1 MRDPYTVL
9 GVSKSADEA
18 EIKSAFRK
26 LAKRYHPDRNK
37 DDPKAKDQ
45 FAEVNNA
52 YEIIGDKDKKAKFD
66 RGEIDA
72 EGKPRGFEGFGGGG
86 GGGGGPFGRG
96 GNPFGGGGAE
106 GFSFD
111 FGRGGRG
118 GGGSQGMSE
127 EDLAELLRG
136 FGMGGGA
143 GGAGMGSGGRQ
154 QRSRQAAPAGRDI
167 AGEVSLPLEEV
178 ASGTTRRVGLPGGR
192 TVEVKI
198 PAWIGD
204 GKVMRLA
211 GQGEES
217 PMGGKNGDVLLT
229 IRHAPHGRFTVEGG
243 NLRVRVPLPLV
254 DAVLGG
260 PIRVP
265 TLTGEVEM
273 NVPANTSGGRTFR
286 LRGQGLQVDGTRGD
300 ILATVDIQVPNDPEL
315 TELMRK
321 RRG

>member
-9 GVSKSADEA
+9 GVSKSASEA
-18 EIKSAFRK
+18 EVKSAFRK
-26 LAKRYHPDRNK
+26 LAKRYHPDRAK
-37 DDPKAKDQ
+37 DDPKAKEQ

-52 YEIIGDKDKKAKFD
+52 YEILGDKDKRAKFD

-72 EGKPRGFEGFGGGG
+72 EGKPRGFEGIPGGGG
-86 GGGGGPFGRG
+86 G
-96 GNPFGGGGAE
+96 GNPFGGGGNPFGGAE
-106 GFSFD
+106 GFSFN
-111 FGRGGRG
+111 FGRGGRTG
-118 GGGSQGMSE
+118 ATQDIP
-127 EDLAELLRG
+127 EDVLADLLRG
-136 FGMGGGA
+136 FGGAGAGGGA
-143 GGAGMGSGGRQ
+143 GGGRQ
-154 QRSRQAAPAGRDI
+154 SRQRSQAAPPGRDI
-167 AGEVSLPLEEV
+167 AGEVTVPLEDV

-217 PMGGKNGDVLLT
+217 PMGGKAGDVLLT
-229 IRHAPHGRFTVEGG
+229 VRHAEHPRFTVEGA

-260 PIRVP
+260 AIRVP

-273 NVPANTSGGRTFR
+273 NVPAGTSGGRNFR
-286 LRGQGLQVDGTRGD
+286 LRGQGLQGDSGRGD
-300 ILATVDIQVPNDPEL
+300 ILVGIDIQVPDDADL
-315 TELMRK
+315 RELMQKK
-321 RRG
+321 RG